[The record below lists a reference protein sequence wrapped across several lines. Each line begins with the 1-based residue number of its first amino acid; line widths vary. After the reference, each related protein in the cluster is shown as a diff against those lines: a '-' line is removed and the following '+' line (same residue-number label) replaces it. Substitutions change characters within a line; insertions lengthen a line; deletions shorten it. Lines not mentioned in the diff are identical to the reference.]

1 MAFKAYV
8 WTLEAVTSFKY
19 MGRVMNTSDNN
30 WPAVVKNMRDGRR
43 KWSRFS
49 RLWGQEGANARTSDT
64 LYKAVVQATFLFG

>member
-1 MAFKAYV
+1 
-8 WTLEAVTSFKY
+8 
-19 MGRVMNTSDNN
+19 MNTSDDN

-49 RLWGQEGANARTSDT
+49 RLWGKEGANARTSDT